1 VDASGWRADHGRGA
15 LSTSLSRYKT
25 AQKDI
30 AIAKKPQIKTILIV
44 EDDTAIRKFAARV
57 LELEGYRVLQAEH
70 GDAGLRLARSIRVD
84 LILLDLRMPERDGWS
99 VLEEVKSDMELMAIP
114 VVVFTASVAES
125 QREKALRMGAANYL
139 VKPMSAAS
147 LNEAVTH
154 ILRCG
159 R

>member
-1 VDASGWRADHGRGA
+1 
-15 LSTSLSRYKT
+15 
-25 AQKDI
+25 
-30 AIAKKPQIKTILIV
+30 
-44 EDDTAIRKFAARV
+44 V

>member
-1 VDASGWRADHGRGA
+1 
-15 LSTSLSRYKT
+15 
-25 AQKDI
+25 
-30 AIAKKPQIKTILIV
+30 
-44 EDDTAIRKFAARV
+44 V
-57 LELEGYRVLQAEH
+57 LELEGFRVLQAEH

-114 VVVFTASVAES
+114 VVVFTASAAES
-125 QREKALRMGAANYL
+125 QRGKALRMGAADYL
-139 VKPMSAAS
+139 VKPLSATS

-154 ILRCG
+154 ILRCN